1 MPVLSSPRLS
11 ILGLLVP
18 PPCPKYNSFLSP
30 GVASQEPRREEAIC
44 HVLHI
49 ICPLMAREQVGHQE
63 VLGRRAGEN
72 QAGSPSAAQR
82 NVETRSGISGWDLA
96 SCHLSTSRK
105 PGGGVFRAQ
114 PSSGKTEQPSG
125 QSVSGVGD
133 PVGALCAGLGLA
145 SWPDSMKRARDPHNT
160 VGLAQK
166 GLRWAGKDQPTP
178 NKFQENPNTR
188 FHVLN
193 KFTCRLQYSKCNFFF
208 KKRSLNS
215 ESVKSNEMWWYLSCT
230 AVI

>member
-1 MPVLSSPRLS
+1 MTESPRGRNKLQPQ
-11 ILGLLVP
+11 L
-18 PPCPKYNSFLSP
+18 
-30 GVASQEPRREEAIC
+30 
-44 HVLHI
+44 
-49 ICPLMAREQVGHQE
+49 LMALS
-63 VLGRRAGEN
+63 VL
-72 QAGSPSAAQR
+72 
-82 NVETRSGISGWDLA
+82 
-96 SCHLSTSRK
+96 
-105 PGGGVFRAQ
+105 
-114 PSSGKTEQPSG
+114 QPSG
-125 QSVSGVGD
+125 PTGLGAPTALGLPNQEPTCQSYEGLFLLCTDGD
-133 PVGALCAGLGLA
+133 PITGNKLSTAEAPECAGLGLA

>member
-1 MPVLSSPRLS
+1 MMFLSSNHILSGWGEGPRGRPQTPMPRVLSSPRLS

-18 PPCPKYNSFLSP
+18 PPCPTHNSFLSP
-30 GVASQEPRREEAIC
+30 GVASHEPRREEAIC

-114 PSSGKTEQPSG
+114 PSSGKTERPSG

-133 PVGALCAGLGLA
+133 LVGAVCARLGLA
-145 SWPDSMKRARDPHNT
+145 LGRRSWGR
-160 VGLAQK
+160 GLLRGGA
-166 GLRWAGKDQPTP
+166 GLEPAP
-178 NKFQENPNTR
+178 
-188 FHVLN
+188 
-193 KFTCRLQYSKCNFFF
+193 
-208 KKRSLNS
+208 
-215 ESVKSNEMWWYLSCT
+215 
-230 AVI
+230 

>member
-1 MPVLSSPRLS
+1 MMFLSSNHILSGWGEGPRGRPQTPMPRILSSPRLS

-18 PPCPKYNSFLSP
+18 PPCPKHNSFLSP

-96 SCHLSTSRK
+96 SFPPAGS
-105 PGGGVFRAQ
+105 PGVASFGLNLLPGRQSSPQDRVCLEWETPWVPSVQGWGWPSAGGAGGAASCGVVLGWSLLPDNTPLRPHTRRF
-114 PSSGKTEQPSG
+114 SSCKDRWYSHRSISEATCAWSG
-125 QSVSGVGD
+125 SI
-133 PVGALCAGLGLA
+133 
-145 SWPDSMKRARDPHNT
+145 
-160 VGLAQK
+160 
-166 GLRWAGKDQPTP
+166 
-178 NKFQENPNTR
+178 
-188 FHVLN
+188 LN
-193 KFTCRLQYSKCNFFF
+193 FL
-208 KKRSLNS
+208 
-215 ESVKSNEMWWYLSCT
+215 
-230 AVI
+230 